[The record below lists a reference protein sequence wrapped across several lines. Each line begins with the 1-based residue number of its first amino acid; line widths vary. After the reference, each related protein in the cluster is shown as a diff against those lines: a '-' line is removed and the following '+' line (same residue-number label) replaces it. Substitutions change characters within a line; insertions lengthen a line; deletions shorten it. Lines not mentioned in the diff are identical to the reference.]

1 VTDAYVY
8 RFKGLNGING
18 ETPGDNRR
26 ATLATL
32 EGKGDAVMESQTIV
46 DHSEL
51 DSDGFFASNS
61 DDETQS
67 VANVTAEIKSLGLR
81 SQSRTS
87 EARDLVETSDGQRK
101 YMLQLESR
109 ELVKQAKRLTS
120 QLDEMAANT
129 PGCDKQST

>member
-18 ETPGDNRR
+18 ETAGDNRR

-46 DHSEL
+46 DQSEL

-81 SQSRTS
+81 SQSRNS

-109 ELVKQAKRLTS
+109 ELVKQAKRLSS
-120 QLDEMAANT
+120 QLDKMATNT
-129 PGCDKQST
+129 LA